1 MDGIVIINKPKHQ
14 TSHDIVR
21 KAKKILN
28 EKVGHTGTLDPNATG
43 VLPLLIGKGTEL
55 SKYLINHDKTYEAI
69 LQLGEKRDTGDVEGK
84 IIEQKNVTEKS
95 LNTENI
101 NSVFKTLIGKQEQIP
116 PIYSALKVNGKRM
129 CDLVRSGRADEI
141 NLKTRPVYIKELNIL
156 SIRDNKIMFYVKCS
170 KGTYVRSICYD
181 VGKVL
186 GCGGHMSF
194 LLRTSSGKF
203 NLENGITLEELKEYN
218 DNNTLDKY
226 LYDIDYVLT
235 NFNKIKIHENAEKYY
250 INGGIID
257 ERRFIEKDFNE
268 NDEFVRVYSSK
279 EFIGIGKI
287 IRKNNTISVK
297 SDKLF
302 IV

>member
-1 MDGIVIINKPKHQ
+1 MNKIVNIIKPTGM
-14 TSHDIVR
+14 TSHDVVSAVR
-21 KAKKILN
+21 KILN
-28 EKVGHTGTLDPNATG
+28 TKKVGHTGTLDPDASG
-43 VLPLLIGKGTEL
+43 VLPICIGKATKVSEL
-55 SKYLINHDKTYEAI
+55 ILNKDKSYICELTFGITTDTYDSSGEI
-69 LQLGEKRDTGDVEGK
+69 LERVDNFSFTKEEIEKAFDTQRGHIDQL
-84 IIEQKNVTEKS
+84 
-95 LNTENI
+95 
-101 NSVFKTLIGKQEQIP
+101 P
-116 PIYSALKVNGKRM
+116 PMYSALKVNGKRM

-141 NLKTRPVYIKELNIL
+141 NL
-156 SIRDNKIMFYVKCS
+156 KCS

>member
-116 PIYSALKVNGKRM
+116 PIYSALKVNGKKLYEYARKG
-129 CDLVRSGRADEI
+129 VEVEI
-141 NLKTRPVYIKELNIL
+141 PKREIEIYNIELMLPEERNAYLKKTLNEEEYKVYEIYLASNKFNMEDFIDYLNKLIELNDPTVVVLVPNDKVNYDYIDKNIKTKV
-156 SIRDNKIMFYVKCS
+156 SDGIY
-170 KGTYVRSICYD
+170 KG
-181 VGKVL
+181 
-186 GCGGHMSF
+186 
-194 LLRTSSGKF
+194 
-203 NLENGITLEELKEYN
+203 
-218 DNNTLDKY
+218 
-226 LYDIDYVLT
+226 
-235 NFNKIKIHENAEKYY
+235 IKILYRNKVY
-250 INGGIID
+250 
-257 ERRFIEKDFNE
+257 DFSLNE
-268 NDEFVRVYSSK
+268 GNV
-279 EFIGIGKI
+279 
-287 IRKNNTISVK
+287 
-297 SDKLF
+297 
-302 IV
+302 